1 MKEIWK
7 DIPTFENYQVS
18 NLGNFFSKKRNK
30 LLCVSHNDKGYCYAQ
45 LYKNGKS
52 YHLRL
57 HRLVAKL
64 FISNPNKLPEV
75 NHIDGNKN
83 NNCVTN
89 LEWCDRKHNMQEAFK
104 NGLIPPRKPN
114 KTSFKK
120 GYIPKN
126 AIKINQ
132 YDLKGNLLNSFNS
145 IAEASRKTQIS
156 ETSISRYCNNI
167 RKCKKYMWKYADK

>member
-18 NLGNFFSKKRNK
+18 NLGNIFSKKRNK
-30 LLCVSHNDKGYCYAQ
+30 LLCVSHNDKGYCYTQ

-64 FISNPNKLPEV
+64 FILNPNKLPEV

-104 NGLIPPRKPN
+104 NGLIPPRKEN
-114 KTSFKK
+114 KGSF
-120 GYIPKN
+120 PSV
-126 AIKINQ
+126 KIEQ
-132 YDLKGNLLNSFNS
+132 YNLNNELLRTYNS
-145 IAEASRKTQIS
+145 IAEASRITGYSKQ
-156 ETSISRYCNNI
+156 SISRYCRKQ
-167 RKCKKYMWKYADK
+167 RKCKDHIWKYAEK